1 MVKQFSMLG
10 GNETEKKN
18 FHSSKSLL
26 AMNDIDINEIVMYD
40 GYAYGK
46 NKKYSLP
53 FFNEYMHDI
62 KIMPFYIHLPK
73 MSGNVNR
80 SKETK
85 CKSFEIK
92 NNEL

>member
-1 MVKQFSMLG
+1 MLG

-18 FHSSKSLL
+18 FHSSKSPL

-53 FFNEYMHDI
+53 FLKYCD
-62 KIMPFYIHLPK
+62 
-73 MSGNVNR
+73 G
-80 SKETK
+80 
-85 CKSFEIK
+85 K
-92 NNEL
+92 NNTFLFLMKKYPTKSLIIYT